1 MNLLKS
7 GSGFLGLDS
16 NNNGRIDNGKEL
28 FGTQSGDGFADLAR
42 YDSDGNGWIDEGDPV
57 YARLKVWLKD
67 ASGADK
73 VISLADAGVGAIYLG
88 AASTSFDLKD
98 SSNALAG
105 RIQSTGVYLNNNGS
119 VGTIQH
125 VDLSI

>member
-73 VISLADAGVGAIYLG
+73 VISLADAGVGAIYL
-88 AASTSFDLKD
+88 AQPAPRST
-98 SSNALAG
+98 
-105 RIQSTGVYLNNNGS
+105 
-119 VGTIQH
+119 
-125 VDLSI
+125 